1 MKKVGI
7 IIISALLAL
16 LLIVV
21 SVNSLSKSSKKGSTQ
36 PTNVVQ
42 SSQTQQN
49 SHVQSNQVQNNNTQN
64 SNTQASANITATEIP
79 ATPKAEVGDLDKG
92 ASLSEEEVITMTEL
106 NLDTVPYK
114 NKYITESCSIS
125 DKKAYF
131 SDNQIYYSVKIYL
144 KEVDKTIDYYV
155 GYSTYNALKVNDKI
169 TVEYESF
176 DNGIVS
182 ITSISNR

>member
-7 IIISALLAL
+7 IIIGLLLAVL
-16 LLIVV
+16 LMIV
-21 SVNSLSKSSKKGSTQ
+21 SVNSVGGTKSGTQ
-36 PTNVVQ
+36 NTNVVQ
-42 SSQTQQN
+42 SSTN
-49 SHVQSNQVQNNNTQN
+49 TQVQNSTQVI
-64 SNTQASANITATEIP
+64 QVTATPEVTSEPTAEPTEEP
-79 ATPKAEVGDLDKG
+79 AEPKAEIGELDKG
-92 ASLSEEEVITMTEL
+92 TAMSEEEVITMTEL

-114 NKYITESCSIS
+114 NKYTTESCTIT

-131 SDNQIYYSVKIYL
+131 SANQIYYSLKIHL
-144 KEVDKTIDYYV
+144 KEANKTIDYYV
-155 GYSTYNALKVNDKI
+155 GYSTYNALELNDKI